1 MTTGAARRADAGS
14 ALLSGSVVLAALM
27 QALDS
32 TIANVALPYMG
43 GDLAAATEQ
52 LNWVL
57 TSYIVAAAIATPATG
72 WLERRFGRR
81 QLFVGAVLGFIFAS
95 MLCGLASSMPQ
106 IVAFRALQG
115 LLGAPLVPLAQS
127 VLISGAPPGRRGRA
141 MALFG
146 IGIMLGPILGPAIG
160 GWLTQSHGWRW
171 VFFVNVP
178 IGLAAATGLWLTLR
192 PSTGS
197 RSTGFDLLGFAF
209 LSLGVGAFQ
218 LFLDRGSQL
227 DWLGSVE
234 IRLELGLAVLGF
246 YLFAVHT
253 LTTPKPLV
261 APQVFHDRNLVTGLA
276 LMFVAGAILLSTLA
290 LLTPYVE
297 RLMGYPVLTTGL
309 VLAPRG
315 IGTMAAM
322 LLVGRLTDRMD
333 PRVLIAVGLA
343 ITSLA
348 LYEMS
353 AFTPDVSEA
362 TLMRTGLLQGFG
374 LGFIFVPLS
383 TVAFATLP
391 APLRTDG
398 AALFS
403 LVRNLGSSVGIS
415 TTGYLL
421 TRDATIAYARLTE
434 HLSPFAMPLRRLG
447 HILSLDTPGGV
458 AKVDLLLQQQ
468 AQSLAYAGIFSMMSV
483 LTLAAVVLVMC
494 MDRPPKADTTLTPAL
509 H

>member
-1 MTTGAARRADAGS
+1 MNTGGLPHADSGT
-14 ALLSGSVVLAALM
+14 ALLSASVVLAALM

-43 GDLAAATEQ
+43 SDLAAATDQ

-57 TSYIVAAAIATPATG
+57 TSYIVAAAIMTPATG
-72 WLERRFGRR
+72 WLEQRFGRR
-81 QLFVGAVLGFIFAS
+81 QLFVGSVLGFIFAS
-95 MLCGLASSMPQ
+95 MLCGLATNMPQ

-115 LLGAPLVPLAQS
+115 LFGAPLIPLAQA

-160 GWLTQSHGWRW
+160 GWLTQSYGWRW
-171 VFFVNVP
+171 VFYVNVP
-178 IGLAAATGLWLTLR
+178 IGLAAAAGLWLTLKPER
-192 PSTGS
+192 GT
-197 RSTGFDLLGFAF
+197 RSTGFDLVGFAF
-209 LSLGVGAFQ
+209 LSLGVGALQ
-218 LFLDRGSQL
+218 MLLDRGSQL
-227 DWLGSVE
+227 DWFGSVE
-234 IRLELGLAVLGF
+234 IQVELGLAGLGF
-246 YLFAVHT
+246 YLFAIHS

-261 APQVFHDRNLVTGLA
+261 APQVFRDRNLVTGLV
-276 LMFVAGAILLSTLA
+276 LMFIVGAILLSTLA

-315 IGTMAAM
+315 VGTMAAM

-333 PRVLIAVGLA
+333 PRLLIATGLA
-343 ITSLA
+343 VTSLA

-353 AFTPDVSEA
+353 GFTPAVSEA
-362 TLMRTGLLQGFG
+362 TLVRTGLLQGFG

-398 AALFS
+398 TALFS

-421 TRDATIAYARLTE
+421 TRDATLAYARLAE
-434 HLSPFAMPLRRLG
+434 HLSPFALPLRQYGRL
-447 HILSLDTPGGV
+447 LLLDTPSGM
-458 AKVDLLLQQQ
+458 AKADLLLQQQ
-468 AQSLAYAGIFSMMSV
+468 AQSLAYAGVFSTMAN
-483 LTLAAVVLVMC
+483 LTMAAVVLIVLVE
-494 MDRPPKADTTLTPAL
+494 RPLTSDAGPSPAP